1 MFEYLLMPLS
11 KHVDDGFGAVGRSFH
26 EAADQLRQSN
36 HEASARWMHGHLPI
50 NYLYRHA
57 IELYLKSMIIV
68 AHRRLRLPSTDG
80 AYEPIPK
87 IKVVNNFEKIHNVHG
102 IQALYDEMKRIF
114 VTNRD
119 LIAKIA
125 KTDWAKIPE
134 DLETSIA
141 TVESVDPGSTVFRY
155 PTSDSPV
162 ADKQKSSFKNI
173 ETDVLLEK
181 MNSDGPKQFAL
192 VMVNDNNEVVE
203 SFALDDKPMPELRD
217 ALVCAVGILSGA
229 QLGVLMELG
238 KY

>member
-1 MFEYLLMPLS
+1 MLMTVLVRLAGLF
-11 KHVDDGFGAVGRSFH
+11 KTLRINCGR
-26 EAADQLRQSN
+26 AITRPVRAGC
-36 HEASARWMHGHLPI
+36 MGHLPI

-87 IKVVNNFEKIHNVHG
+87 IKVVNNFKKIHNVHG

-125 KTDWAKIPE
+125 KTDWTKIPE

-141 TVESVDPGSTVFRY
+141 TVGKRRSWKHGLSISHLRLP
-155 PTSDSPV
+155 
-162 ADKQKSSFKNI
+162 SS
-173 ETDVLLEK
+173 
-181 MNSDGPKQFAL
+181 
-192 VMVNDNNEVVE
+192 
-203 SFALDDKPMPELRD
+203 
-217 ALVCAVGILSGA
+217 
-229 QLGVLMELG
+229 
-238 KY
+238 

>member
-1 MFEYLLMPLS
+1 VGVYPYYPLLGLPMIIEGLYFELKKLNISDVGLFFFIIMFEYLLMPLS
-11 KHVDDGFGAVGRSFH
+11 KHADDGFGAVGRSFQD
-26 EAADQLRQSN
+26 AADQLRQSN

-87 IKVVNNFEKIHNVHG
+87 IKVVNNFKKIHNVHG

-125 KTDWAKIPE
+125 KTDWTKIPE

-162 ADKQKSSFKNI
+162 ADKQKC
-173 ETDVLLEK
+173 
-181 MNSDGPKQFAL
+181 P
-192 VMVNDNNEVVE
+192 
-203 SFALDDKPMPELRD
+203 
-217 ALVCAVGILSGA
+217 LSLHRWA
-229 QLGVLMELG
+229 ARSWA
-238 KY
+238 